1 MKNLSK
7 KRNLIV
13 ERPINLLNYHY
24 LNFLHP
30 ETLKSSKEY

>member
-7 KRNLIV
+7 KRNSIGD
-13 ERPINLLNYHY
+13 RRINQLNYHY

-30 ETLKSSKEY
+30 ETLNSTKEY